1 MRQRDDHGATMT
13 TSPADMPVLRR
24 HRERRLRRHL
34 GRRAT
39 AGCTRRR
46 LCWSLLFLCHGLGI

>member
-39 AGCTRRR
+39 PVAASPHEWRA
-46 LCWSLLFLCHGLGI
+46 LGVAV

>member
-39 AGCTRRR
+39 RWTGVVP
-46 LCWSLLFLCHGLGI
+46 SLHD